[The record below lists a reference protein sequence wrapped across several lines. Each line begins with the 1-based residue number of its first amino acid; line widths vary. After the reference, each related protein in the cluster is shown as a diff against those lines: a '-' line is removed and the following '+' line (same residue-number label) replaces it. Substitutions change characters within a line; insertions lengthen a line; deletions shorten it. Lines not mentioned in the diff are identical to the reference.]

1 MQAVPAFRLFWDS
14 LDVERGWHMRMFRA
28 VSHKMRSRDVT
39 QPRGWVSVMGK
50 GARPQCVTQ
59 RTLALPTLPRIG
71 PPVCF
76 LALSFALTCSHSVS
90 LCLCL
95 SLCLPP
101 SLRPPSLSVSLLDS
115 LSVRRLATRP
125 PSLSVSLL
133 DSLSVRRLATTLT
146 LQLER
151 YDAIRSPLSGFVSI
165 PRLCGREHDTPKD
178 DQF

>member
-115 LSVRRLATRP
+115 LSVRRLAT
-125 PSLSVSLL
+125 
-133 DSLSVRRLATTLT
+133 TLM

>member
-59 RTLALPTLPRIG
+59 RTLALPTLPRIS

-101 SLRPPSLSVSLLDS
+101 SL
-115 LSVRRLATRP
+115 RP